1 MIKLQAPTSAI
12 NASILLPPSKSL
24 ANRIIM
30 LQALS
35 KQKLLQI
42 ESEPA
47 DDIAV
52 FVNAIT
58 TTQHLEQATINIGAA
73 GTAMRFLT
81 AYFAQQ
87 KGTWLLTGTDRMLQ
101 RPIAPLVQA
110 LKTLGADISYT
121 TKDGFPPLLIKGK
134 RLHSASVT
142 VEADISS
149 QFVTALLLLAPF
161 IEGGLQLQLKG
172 NLVSAAYVQMSL
184 QLLKE
189 AGVSVVQTSTQLTVN
204 EIKSKPLLPQN
215 AEGDWS
221 AASYYFSICA
231 LAKNANIV
239 LKGVNEKSLQGD
251 SVLPQIFRQL
261 GVSTAFDDVGLTLR
275 STTPA
280 ATHFSY
286 NFIDCPD
293 LAQTLAVTCFGLG
306 ISAELTGLQTLKHK
320 ETDRLLA
327 LKTELE
333 KCGAE
338 VEISEHSLSLKARK
352 GNILNSAPICT
363 YQDHRMAMSF
373 APLALLVPHLT
384 IENETVVNKSYP
396 QFWKHL
402 LSLGFN
408 VNLQP
413 Q

>member
-24 ANRIIM
+24 ANRLLM

-35 KQKLLQI
+35 KQELLKI
-42 ESEPA
+42 ASEPA

-58 TTQHLEQATINIGAA
+58 ASKNLKQSTINIGAA

-87 KGTWLLTGTDRMLQ
+87 KGTWHLTGSERMLQ
-101 RPIAPLVQA
+101 RPIAPLVEALQA
-110 LKTLGADISYT
+110 LGADISYT
-121 TKDGFPPLLIKGK
+121 HNNGFPPLLIKGK
-134 RLHSASVT
+134 PLTGATISVD
-142 VEADISS
+142 ADISS
-149 QFVTALLLLAPF
+149 QFITALLLLAPF
-161 IEGGLQLQLKG
+161 IKGGLQLELKG
-172 NLVSAAYVQMSL
+172 KLVSEAYIQMTV

-189 AGVSVVQTSTQLTVN
+189 AGVVVSQSSSLLIVEELKHQL
-204 EIKSKPLLPQN
+204 LLPQSP
-215 AEGDWS
+215 EGDWS
-221 AASYYFSICA
+221 SASYYFSMCA
-231 LAKNANIV
+231 LAKNARIE
-239 LKGVNEKSLQGD
+239 LKGIHENSLQGD
-251 SVLPQIFRQL
+251 SVLPQLYKQL
-261 GVSTAFDDVGLTLR
+261 GVATYFDADGLSLQ
-275 STTPA
+275 SKA
-280 ATHFSY
+280 SSATHFAY

-306 ISAELTGLQTLKHK
+306 ISAELSGLQTLKHK

-333 KCGAE
+333 KCGAQVHITE
-338 VEISEHSLSLKARK
+338 NSLSLKARK
-352 GNILNSAPICT
+352 DKVIYSMPIST
-363 YQDHRMAMSF
+363 YYDHRMAMSF
-373 APLALLVPHLT
+373 APLALLVPNLL
-384 IENETVVNKSYP
+384 IEDEAVVNKSYP

-413 Q
+413 H

>member
-1 MIKLQAPTSAI
+1 MIKLQAPTAAI
-12 NASILLPPSKSL
+12 NASVLLPTSKSL
-24 ANRIIM
+24 ANRIIL

-35 KQKLLQI
+35 KQELLKI

-52 FVNAIT
+52 FINAIT
-58 TTQHLEQATINIGAA
+58 TAQNLEQATINIGAA

-81 AYFAQQ
+81 AYLSQQ
-87 KGTWLLTGTDRMLQ
+87 KGTWLLIGTERMLQ
-101 RPIAPLVQA
+101 RPIGPLVQA

-121 TKDGFPPLLIKGK
+121 NKEGFPPLLINGT

-172 NLVSAAYVQMSL
+172 NVVSAAYVQMSL

-189 AGVSVVQTSTQLTVN
+189 AGVTVAQTSTQLNVH
-204 EIKSKPLLPQN
+204 ELKSKPLLPQH

-231 LAKNANIV
+231 LAKDACIV

-251 SVLPQIFRQL
+251 RILPQLYSQL
-261 GVSTAFDDVGLTLR
+261 GVNTSFDKHGLTLR
-275 STTPA
+275 STTCA

-306 ISAELTGLQTLKHK
+306 ISAELSGLQTLKHK

-333 KCGAE
+333 KCGAI
-338 VEISEHSLSLKARK
+338 VEISEHSLTLQARK
-352 GNILNSAPICT
+352 GDALNSTAIAT
-363 YQDHRMAMSF
+363 YKDHRMAMSF

-384 IENETVVNKSYP
+384 IEDESVVNKSYP

-413 Q
+413 H

>member
-1 MIKLQAPTSAI
+1 MIKLQAPSSAI
-12 NASILLPPSKSL
+12 NARLSLPASKSL

-35 KQKLLQI
+35 KQELLKI

-58 TTQHLEQATINIGAA
+58 TTQNCEQAKINIGAA

-87 KGTWLLTGTDRMLQ
+87 KGTWLLTGTERMLE

-110 LKTLGADISYT
+110 LKTLGADISYAN
-121 TKDGFPPLLIKGK
+121 KEGFPPLLIKGK
-134 RLHSASVT
+134 RLHTASLT
-142 VEADISS
+142 IEADISS

-161 IEGGLQLQLKG
+161 IAGGLQLQLKG
-172 NLVSAAYVQMSL
+172 NVVSAAYVQMSL

-189 AGVSVVQTSTQLTVN
+189 AGVTLNQTSTQLKVD
-204 EIKSKPLLPQN
+204 ELKSKPLLPQN

-231 LAKNANIV
+231 LAKNACIV
-239 LKGVNEKSLQGD
+239 LKGINEKSLQGD
-251 SVLPQIFRQL
+251 SVLPQLFNQL
-261 GVSTAFDDVGLTLR
+261 GVSASFDSEGLTLR
-275 STTPA
+275 STTPT

-286 NFIDCPD
+286 DFINCPD
-293 LAQTLAVTCFGLG
+293 LAQTVAVTCFGLG

-320 ETDRLLA
+320 ETNRLVA

-338 VEISEHSLSLKARK
+338 VEISEHSLTLKTRK
-352 GNILNSAPICT
+352 GNVLNSEPIVT

-373 APLALLVPHLT
+373 APMALLVPHLT
-384 IENETVVNKSYP
+384 IEDEAVVNKSYP